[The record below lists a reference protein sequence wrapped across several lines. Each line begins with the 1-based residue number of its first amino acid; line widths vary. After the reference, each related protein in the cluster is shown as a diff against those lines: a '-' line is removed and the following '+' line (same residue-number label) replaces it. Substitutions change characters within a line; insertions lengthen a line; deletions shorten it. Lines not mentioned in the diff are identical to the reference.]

1 METWQI
7 GLESSSN
14 KKERVLTKGVVLT
27 LNFNAK
33 SVAMYTYKISSVT
46 SIYPNF
52 WMYIIQTYNT
62 VLHRQNPSY

>member
-14 KKERVLTKGVVLT
+14 KKERVVLT

>member
-14 KKERVLTKGVVLT
+14 KKERTKGMVLT

-62 VLHRQNPSY
+62 ILHRQNLSY